1 MTLRPASALISVM
14 RLACIAAL
22 LAGCVTV
29 TEKPDRTP
37 SPGLAGNA
45 SLRISDYEAEAGTP
59 SLAAPG
65 SKRRSSQS
73 IDGRL
78 PAIEIPAQAHSLQT
92 IDLTS
97 DVDDLFARMRNG
109 FAMPDINNDLVL
121 SHQQWYLNHPEHLR
135 RVVERSSLYMHHIV
149 EELDKRGMPMELA
162 LLPMVE
168 SAFNPMAYS
177 RAKASGLWQ
186 FIPSTG
192 KRYNLNQNWW
202 KDERRDIVASTAAAL
217 DYLQTIYDLHGDWH
231 LALASYN
238 WGEGSVGRA
247 LNKNRAL
254 GLPGDY
260 LSLTMPGETKN
271 YVPKLQA
278 LKNIFSDPALV
289 TELNLSPI
297 PNRPYFSTVSKT
309 SSIDVNVAAKLAEMP
324 VKEFVAL
331 NPAHNRPVIQAE
343 SPIIIPA
350 EKLET
355 FMSNLEAHE
364 SSNKPL
370 SYWQS
375 YTLRPGD
382 KLEKVAPRFGM
393 SVANLKAVNGIQ
405 GKIKVGPGT
414 TLLVAGQEGG
424 DGPDMASTPEPPRLP
439 AADPEPAAKSK
450 STESHTV
457 RKGETLPS
465 IAKHYGMSVAELK
478 RINKLRSDKVTTGT
492 RLTVNQESKTAEK
505 KESKAEKLA
514 EVGKKPDTGKN
525 KADKKAE
532 DKAGSK
538 AKGNN
543 GSTRYVVRKGDTIY
557 SIARQFNVDKD
568 ELLRWN
574 KLSSNAIKPGK
585 TLTIQ

>member
-1 MTLRPASALISVM
+1 
-14 RLACIAAL
+14 
-22 LAGCVTV
+22 
-29 TEKPDRTP
+29 
-37 SPGLAGNA
+37 
-45 SLRISDYEAEAGTP
+45 
-59 SLAAPG
+59 
-65 SKRRSSQS
+65 
-73 IDGRL
+73 
-78 PAIEIPAQAHSLQT
+78 
-92 IDLTS
+92 
-97 DVDDLFARMRNG
+97 
-109 FAMPDINNDLVL
+109 
-121 SHQQWYLNHPEHLR
+121 
-135 RVVERSSLYMHHIV
+135 
-149 EELDKRGMPMELA
+149 
-162 LLPMVE
+162 MVE

-254 GLPGDY
+254 GLPEDY

-278 LKNIFSDPALV
+278 LKNIFSNPALV
-289 TELNLSPI
+289 AELNLSQI
-297 PNRPYFSTVSKT
+297 PNRPYFSTVSQT
-309 SSIDVNVAAKLAEMP
+309 SSIDVDVAAKLAEMP

-355 FMSNLEAHE
+355 FISNLEAHE

>member
-1 MTLRPASALISVM
+1 MPLRLASTLISLI
-14 RLACIAAL
+14 RLACIASL
-22 LAGCVTV
+22 LAGCATV
-29 TEKPDRTP
+29 TQGPDRRP

-45 SLRISDYEAEAGTP
+45 SLRISDYEAEAGKP
-59 SLAAPG
+59 SLAPPG

-73 IDGRL
+73 IDGSL
-78 PAIEIPAQAHSLQT
+78 PSIEIPAQAQALQT

-254 GLPGDY
+254 GLPEDY

-278 LKNIFSDPALV
+278 LKNIFSNPALV
-289 TELNLSPI
+289 AELNLSQI
-297 PNRPYFSTVSKT
+297 PNRPYFSTVSQT
-309 SSIDVNVAAKLAEMP
+309 SSIDVDVAAKLAEMP

-355 FMSNLEAHE
+355 FISNLEAHE

-424 DGPDMASTPEPPRLP
+424 DAPDMASQPEPPRLP

-457 RKGETLPS
+457 RKGETLPN

-478 RINKLRSDKVTTGT
+478 RINKLRSDKVAAGT
-492 RLTVNQESKTAEK
+492 RLTVNQESKAAEK

-514 EVGKKPDTGKN
+514 EAGKKSDPSKDKAEKRADN
-525 KADKKAE
+525 KAD
-532 DKAGSK
+532 SK
-538 AKGNN
+538 AKGKN

-568 ELLRWN
+568 DLLRWN

>member
-1 MTLRPASALISVM
+1 MTLRLTSAFVTIA
-14 RLACIAAL
+14 RAACLVSL
-22 LAGCVTV
+22 LAGCATV
-29 TEKPDRTP
+29 TQEPDRTS
-37 SPGLAGNA
+37 SPILTNSA
-45 SLRISDYEAEAGTP
+45 SLRISNYESNSGTP
-59 SLAAPG
+59 SLGGPN
-65 SKRRSSQS
+65 SKRRSSLS
-73 IDGRL
+73 ADSKL
-78 PAIEIPAQAHSLQT
+78 PSVEIPAQLQNLPT

-97 DVDDLFARMRNG
+97 EVDDLFVRIRNG

-121 SHQQWYLNHPEHLR
+121 SHQQWYLNHPESLR
-135 RVVERSSLYMHHIV
+135 RMVERSSLYMHHIV

-202 KDERRDIVASTAAAL
+202 KDERRDIVASTSAAL

-238 WGEGSVGRA
+238 WGEGAVGRA

-254 GLPGDY
+254 GLPEDY

-289 TELNLSPI
+289 AELNLSPI
-297 PNRPYFSTVSKT
+297 PNRPYFGTVTKDT
-309 SSIDVNVAAKLAEMP
+309 NIDVDVAAKLAEMP

-331 NPAHNRPVIQAE
+331 NPAHNRPVIQPE
-343 SPIIIPA
+343 SPIVLPA
-350 EKLET
+350 EKIET
-355 FMSNLEAHE
+355 FISNLEEHE
-364 SSNKPL
+364 SNNKPL

-393 SVANLKAVNGIQ
+393 TVANLKAVNGIK
-405 GKIKVGPGT
+405 GKIKVAPGT

-424 DGPDMASTPEPPRLP
+424 DSPDIDSLPEPRLP
-439 AADPEPAAKSK
+439 AADPPPETTRKTTK
-450 STESHTV
+450 SHTV
-457 RKGETLPS
+457 RKGETLPA
-465 IAKHYGMSVAELK
+465 IAKRYGMSVAELK
-478 RINKLRSDKVTTGT
+478 RLNKLRSDKISAGT
-492 RLTVNQESKTAEK
+492 RLTVVTESKVAEKKNAKQESKSEK
-505 KESKAEKLA
+505 VAQSSKKSES
-514 EVGKKPDTGKN
+514 
-525 KADKKAE
+525 DKK
-532 DKAGSK
+532 KQK
-538 AKGNN
+538 N
-543 GSTRYVVRKGDTIY
+543 TRYVVRKGDTLY

-568 ELLRWN
+568 DLRRWN
-574 KLSSNAIKPGK
+574 KLSSNALRPGK